1 MAMACI
7 RKRHGAIKPDVASS
21 LINELRPHIGIRF
34 IATTQSAVQAT
45 NSAPVPHFGAAA
57 PGSKAQSTPAD
68 PGANASSMAI
78 QDPAANTPLLASTG
92 QVPITSLAQAI
103 FQAYHSKA
111 KISTPAPAQ
120 QTEARPPLD
129 SADRL
134 LSDQHRLASAPPSSA
149 PSVSG
154 SPSRKRSASSAKI
167 SPKASL
173 AKQMTSEPSDS
184 TRAEDIVMKELA
196 TIRQIS
202 NLRYDYWSRVSLKVK
217 VDYNKERQGRQVI
230 PAPLHG
236 LQFQTLLAIYK
247 SMWQTMTLERNENR
261 TGEYAYIASKFYS
274 DQVRTAMFERF
285 PEQAKEA
292 LIVAASSCSDSEG
305 WD

>member
-1 MAMACI
+1 MNLLT
-7 RKRHGAIKPDVASS
+7 G
-21 LINELRPHIGIRF
+21 
-34 IATTQSAVQAT
+34 
-45 NSAPVPHFGAAA
+45 
-57 PGSKAQSTPAD
+57 PA
-68 PGANASSMAI
+68 
-78 QDPAANTPLLASTG
+78 
-92 QVPITSLAQAI
+92 
-103 FQAYHSKA
+103 
-111 KISTPAPAQ
+111 
-120 QTEARPPLD
+120 
-129 SADRL
+129 
-134 LSDQHRLASAPPSSA
+134 
-149 PSVSG
+149 
-154 SPSRKRSASSAKI
+154 
-167 SPKASL
+167 
-173 AKQMTSEPSDS
+173 DS
-184 TRAEDIVMKELA
+184 TRAEDTVMKELA

-285 PEQAKEA
+285 PEQARES
-292 LIVAASSCSDSEG
+292 LIVAVSSCSDSEG